1 MRISSTPAWAIA
13 AACLLA
19 TTPARAEPPAE
30 AFVEVEGARLAYE
43 TCGQG
48 QTTLVL
54 LHDGILHKAAFDAA
68 WPALCQ
74 RYKVVRYDRRGFGA
88 STPAAAPYQT
98 VKDLEAVIAA
108 LKIERPVLVG
118 SSAGS
123 GLAADYALAHP
134 DGVSRLVLV
143 GPFLAGF
150 KPSAGFIAR
159 GLKLMA
165 LFKLGDIEGAARD
178 PYILTKG
185 AEVQRKWVVDQ
196 LKAHPGNI
204 GANQKERF
212 AVDAKAR
219 LADIKIPTLI
229 LVGAVDIDDVQDQAK
244 ALETA
249 LPDARRV
256 VVPDSGHF
264 LYLERPEAFVQAIE
278 NFVPTDAGA
287 TGQSA
292 PRELN

>member
-1 MRISSTPAWAIA
+1 MRLLSTPARAIA
-13 AACLLA
+13 AACLLLA
-19 TTPARAEPPAE
+19 APAAAQPPPPTTTTTAET
-30 AFVEVEGARLAYE
+30 FVEVNGARLAYE

-48 QTTLVL
+48 ETTLVL

-68 WPALCQ
+68 WPALCA
-74 RYKVVRYDRRGFGA
+74 RYRVVRYDRRGYGA
-88 STPAAAPYQT
+88 STPATAPYQT
-98 VKDLEAVIAA
+98 VKDLEGLLAA

-118 SSAGS
+118 SSAGG
-123 GLAADYALAHP
+123 GLAVDYALAHP

-143 GPFLAGF
+143 GPFVAGF

-178 PYILTKG
+178 PYILTRS
-185 AEVQRKWVVDQ
+185 ADAPRQWVVDQ
-196 LKAHPGNI
+196 LKAHPGNV
-204 GANQKERF
+204 GAGQKERF
-212 AVDAKAR
+212 AVDARPR
-219 LADIKIPTLI
+219 LSEIRVPTLI
-229 LVGAVDIDDVQDQAK
+229 LIGEVDIGDVQDQAK

-264 LYLERPEAFVQAIE
+264 LYLERPEAFVRAIE
-278 NFVPTDAGA
+278 GVVPD
-287 TGQSA
+287 
-292 PRELN
+292 R

>member
-1 MRISSTPAWAIA
+1 MRLPSTPAWAIA
-13 AACLLA
+13 AACLLLA
-19 TTPARAEPPAE
+19 APARAEPPAE
-30 AFVEVEGARLAYE
+30 AFIQIGDAKLAYE

-98 VKDLEAVIAA
+98 IKDLEAVITA

-123 GLAADYALAHP
+123 GLAVDYALAHP
-134 DGVSRLVLV
+134 DGVARLVLV
-143 GPFLAGF
+143 GPFVAGF

-165 LFKLGDIEGAARD
+165 LFKIGDIEGAARD
-178 PYILTKG
+178 PYILTKD
-185 AEVQRKWVVDQ
+185 ADAQRKWVVDQ

-212 AVDAKAR
+212 AVDAKPR
-219 LADIKIPTLI
+219 LAEIKVPTLI
-229 LVGAVDIDDVQDQAK
+229 LVGEVDIDDVQDQAK
-244 ALETA
+244 ALEAA
-249 LPDARRV
+249 LPDAKRV
-256 VVPDSGHF
+256 VIPGSGHF
-264 LYLERPEAFVQAIE
+264 LYLERPEAFVRAIE
-278 NFVPTDAGA
+278 DFVPA
-287 TGQSA
+287 
-292 PRELN
+292 R